1 MSRVKK
7 SRSLKRV
14 TGGQKTGSKERMKLE
29 TKQRKAKKKA
39 ANPRAVVRQRSV
51 FQKLEDEKKALL
63 AKGTQPQKIKATPLA
78 PASAVT
84 PQLEIK
90 KIEIVADIE
99 TDNEDNLWD
108 MLEQPQNTNTF

>member
-7 SRSLKRV
+7 SRSLKRI

-39 ANPRAVVRQRSV
+39 ANPRVVVRQRSIY
-51 FQKLEDEKKALL
+51 QKLEDEKKAS
-63 AKGTQPQKIKATPLA
+63 AGQKSPVKKLSPIFQA
-78 PASAVT
+78 PAFE
-84 PQLEIK
+84 PELK
-90 KIEIVADIE
+90 KIEIAAEIE
-99 TDNEDNLWD
+99 TENEDNLWD